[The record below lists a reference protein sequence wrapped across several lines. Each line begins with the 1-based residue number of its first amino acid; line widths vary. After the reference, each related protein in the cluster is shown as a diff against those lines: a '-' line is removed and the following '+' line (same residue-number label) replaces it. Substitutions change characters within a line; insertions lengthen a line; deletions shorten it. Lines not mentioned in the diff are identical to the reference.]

1 MMNDDAVCRPVS
13 LKGRACHN
21 VLYSRMMCQTDV
33 ATKIQGVC
41 LITNCR
47 KLREHARRHC
57 TMQCGQS
64 LHSGSDTSQVA
75 LVVGYKR
82 VEREGE
88 QETHSTGRRDSEQE
102 KQRTRETENTRLR

>member
-1 MMNDDAVCRPVS
+1 MDQGADKRRGNISQNSHIEYLTQKDSFYFLTQLSSV
-13 LKGRACHN
+13 G
-21 VLYSRMMCQTDV
+21 V
-33 ATKIQGVC
+33 AKKKT
-41 LITNCR
+41 
-47 KLREHARRHC
+47 

-102 KQRTRETENTRLR
+102 KQRTRETENTRDREHETKMIFRTA